1 MRRLLVKFYKKG
13 EAALL
18 SHRET
23 MRAMER
29 ALRRSGLPL
38 AYTAGY
44 HPHPKVSYSPALPL
58 GVAAE
63 AEYLEVAVEGDVD
76 PKEAREM
83 MNTALPSGLG
93 VVSIEI
99 LPPSMPR
106 LSRWTRYGLY
116 RVEAGDAVLH
126 LCLRLSGEGGGRLR
140 DALERLEK
148 ETGLNLKGSYITRTG
163 IFASREEV
171 LEEAPR
177 PVYFYRGSDG
187 RLEKAGQEEDP
198 VGE

>member
-29 ALRRSGLPL
+29 ALRRSGVPL
-38 AYTAGY
+38 AFTSGY

-63 AEYLEVAVEGDVD
+63 AEYLEVAVEGNVD
-76 PKEAREM
+76 PEDALVR
-83 MNTALPSGLG
+83 MNASLPPGLG
-93 VVSIEI
+93 VVSVEI

-116 RVEAGDAVLH
+116 RVEAGDTILH
-126 LCLRLSGEGGGRLR
+126 LCLRLSGEGGGRLK
-140 DALERLEK
+140 DALRRLEE
-148 ETGLNLKGSYITRTG
+148 ETGLDLEGSRITRAG

-177 PVYFYRGSDG
+177 PVYFYRGSDDS
-187 RLEKAGQEEDP
+187 LERADEEQGPAGQ
-198 VGE
+198 